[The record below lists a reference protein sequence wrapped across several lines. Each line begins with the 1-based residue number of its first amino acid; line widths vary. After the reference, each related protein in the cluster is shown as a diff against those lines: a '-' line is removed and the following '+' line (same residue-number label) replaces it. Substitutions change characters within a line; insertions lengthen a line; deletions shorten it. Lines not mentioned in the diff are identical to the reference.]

1 MSPSVT
7 AGHELRYTS
16 ANARRD
22 KLVTLTDDQG
32 YCTITE
38 LSRIFGVSE
47 MTIRR
52 DVAKLVSEGRL
63 RGFHG
68 GVSSVAPQELE
79 GSKYSDRLVSRGD
92 VKKALAL
99 RALDYIGRSAVVGL
113 DAGSTVAMLAEHIP
127 DTGNLRVVTASL
139 PAITSL
145 AANRGVEVIS
155 LGGVLHPETLSFAGP
170 ATLRSIGDLQIE
182 TLFLAA
188 SGLSERGAFCANDFD
203 ALTKRALIEVSEK
216 VVLLADSSKFTTR
229 AMVKV
234 CGWEGI
240 STLITDE
247 GISREA
253 ETYLRDNNV
262 KVIRVATQSDLAATA
277 TA

>member
-1 MSPSVT
+1 MSSDIT

-22 KLVTLTDDQG
+22 KLVALTDDQG

-52 DVAKLVSEGRL
+52 DVGKLVSEGRL

-68 GVSSVAPQELE
+68 GVSSVAPQELV
-79 GSKYSDRLVSRGD
+79 GSKYSDRLVSRGE

-99 RALDYIGRSAVVGL
+99 RALDNIGSSAVVGL
-113 DAGSTVAMLAEHIP
+113 DAGSTVAMLADQFP
-127 DTGNLRVVTASL
+127 DTGHLRVVTASL
-139 PAITSL
+139 PAISTL
-145 AANRGVEVIS
+145 ATNRGVEVIS

-170 ATLRSIGDLQIE
+170 ATLRSIEDLQIE
-182 TLFLAA
+182 SLFLAA

-216 VVLLADSSKFTTR
+216 VVLLADSSKFSTR

-247 GISREA
+247 GISQEA
-253 ETYLRDNNV
+253 EAYLREN
-262 KVIRVATQSDLAATA
+262 KVRVIKVAVQPDLASAATG
-277 TA
+277 